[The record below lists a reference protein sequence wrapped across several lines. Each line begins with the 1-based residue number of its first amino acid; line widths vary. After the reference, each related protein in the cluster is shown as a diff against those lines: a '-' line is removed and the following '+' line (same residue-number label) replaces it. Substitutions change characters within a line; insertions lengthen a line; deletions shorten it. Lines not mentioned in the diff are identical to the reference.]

1 MVRENIVQEKDTYKD
16 KEAKL
21 LLVFNLMKS
30 DLIKIIKKNLKNFS
44 CVTQF

>member
-44 CVTQF
+44 WVTQF